1 MHKHHFLTAIGPV
14 RRSARS
20 QAHTKSHPI
29 SRGVRTEL
37 QIPDP
42 DRAAASAGPDG
53 SRQAAGA
60 HELGAA
66 SEAMG
71 IRH

>member
-1 MHKHHFLTAIGPV
+1 MVVTVIRPASPARLAALVPKPRLNLT
-14 RRSARS
+14 RF
-20 QAHTKSHPI
+20 
-29 SRGVRTEL
+29 RGVRAEL